1 MPQIIE
7 EQQLVI
13 DWTKCGLYLFGAL
26 LLTSCGGGP
35 SPIAPMPLPPLKTAE
50 WSDWVDAY
58 RPAEALLYDLRWTYA
73 TQQGQSRGRAAIR
86 FVPPDSVRFDYRGP
100 FRRSGAA
107 MIVGDSVHWVVPEDE
122 IGALVEMTPLFW
134 AMAGVPM
141 PTPKGFALSGL
152 DEGERRIWRFSG
164 LMDTLTFDLVVD
176 ESGSRLRGQMRRR
189 GKLIGTVE
197 THFGPNGG
205 RVVSA
210 ELRFPQSAALFS
222 VTFADVAA
230 FTEINDSIWR
240 EP

>member
-7 EQQLVI
+7 KQQLVI
-13 DWTKCGLYLFGAL
+13 DWTKGGFYIFGAL

-35 SPIAPMPLPPLKTAE
+35 SPIAPMPLPPLDAAE

-58 RPAEALLYDLRWTYA
+58 RPAEPLLYDLRWTYA
-73 TQQGQSRGRAAIR
+73 TQQGQSRGRGAIR

-107 MIVGDSVHWVVPEDE
+107 MIVGDSVHWVAPEDE

-141 PTPKGFALSGL
+141 PTPEGFDLTGL

-164 LMDTLTFDLVVD
+164 LMDTLTFDLVAD

-189 GKLIGTVE
+189 GELIGTVE
-197 THFGPNGG
+197 SRFGPAGG

-210 ELRFPQSAALFS
+210 EIRFPRSAALFS
-222 VTFADVAA
+222 VTFADVAVL
-230 FTEINDSIWR
+230 TEVNDSIWR
-240 EP
+240 KP